1 VLVARVNVFILL
13 CLICTV
19 CVCVCACERV
29 CVCWCGV
36 QVLPAVTRFGGMPE
50 VTIDGDI
57 IYTFDDLQVP
67 ISFLHGISFFLFFP
81 QHEGVLQCV
90 LNFLQVCPF
99 LSVIVFIYTFF
110 SPSVSTCYL
119 LRMCR
124 RVMQNINL
132 HVYSQE

>member
-1 VLVARVNVFILL
+1 MSPCVYAGMHAYFHEQGFHTAPDRVSCVCVLVARVNVFILP

-19 CVCVCACERV
+19 CVCVCVCERV

-67 ISFLHGISFFLFFP
+67 ISFLHGISFFCFS
-81 QHEGVLQCV
+81 
-90 LNFLQVCPF
+90 NMRVCC
-99 LSVIVFIYTFF
+99 SM
-110 SPSVSTCYL
+110 S
-119 LRMCR
+119 
-124 RVMQNINL
+124 
-132 HVYSQE
+132 